1 MPRRKTVKL
10 NLPVVNPL
18 IKQVFRSN
26 VVFCEKMG
34 RAHNWVT
41 DWNRTDKDGEPKPKN
56 LPSPE
61 EAARMC
67 ILLKTTPDEILLRD
81 GETPEETAKCLEDIE
96 TVRKLVEAEG
106 IKESTPD
113 SKTEGEDIKVSKAI
127 NFVRG
132 ASPDEISEIENFFA
146 YLESKRKNNETK
158 S

>member
-18 IKQVFRSN
+18 IKQMFRSN

-41 DWNRTDKDGEPKPKN
+41 DWNRTDNDGSPKHKN

-67 ILLKTTPDEILLRD
+67 ILLKTTPDEILLRE
-81 GETPEETAKCLEDIE
+81 GETTEETAKCLKDIE

-113 SKTEGEDIKVSKAI
+113 PKTEGEDAQLAQLIAKFSQL
-127 NFVRG
+127 
-132 ASPDEISEIENFFA
+132 SPQQKSAVLAVIEG
-146 YLESKRKNNETK
+146 YQPSQE
-158 S
+158 